1 MVSFILTLKRL
12 FHGLFHSFKEKEFQV
27 IFVLIVVMLLS
38 GTIFYTKVE
47 GLSVLDALYFCF
59 VTLSTIGHPDF
70 VPQTNFGKIFTMVY
84 ILAGIGLFFGLIVR
98 IGRGILSSKNKK

>member
-1 MVSFILTLKRL
+1 VVSFLLTLKRL

-27 IFVLIVVMLLS
+27 IFVLIIAILLS

-47 GLSVLDALYFCF
+47 GLSVIDSLYFCF

-70 VPQTNFGKIFTMVY
+70 VPETAFGKIFTMIY

-98 IGRGILSSKNKK
+98 IGRGIIKSKND